1 MYIYLLMNQFNEH
14 YVILLC
20 NYSNNLMIFRYDKW
34 DEYHKEIEEMNV
46 NVENFTVSLLK
57 YYSFILNKCFIPN
70 F

>member
-1 MYIYLLMNQFNEH
+1 ML
-14 YVILLC
+14 
-20 NYSNNLMIFRYDKW
+20 FRYDKW

-57 YYSFILNKCFIPN
+57 YHNFILNKYFIPN